1 MLPEAKD
8 KSGKTLA
15 RDNLPV
21 IDVQEGS
28 VIEWESALKSQ
39 RREMPEDRA
48 QTKPARV
55 SA

>member
-21 IDVQEGS
+21 IDVEEGS

-39 RREMPEDRA
+39 RRESPKDRA
-48 QTKPARV
+48 QAKPERA